1 MPTTNPPVQS
11 DPNYGRNTWGN
22 GGVLSRQ
29 GFGTGPGGV
38 YQYQPPEEHL
48 VAGQLRKNINAR
60 SPLMQQAAGNAQALA
75 NARGMGSGAYAVG
88 EAQRATIDSM
98 LPVASQDSETLTKVG
113 LFNTKAAQDLMMQ
126 QAMNDNSGGNQKII
140 IDDGAMLDR
149 EAERQNRL
157 QLQREALAFEGEQG
171 AYGREQQQAMGLMDQ
186 YGNLYQGQQNFANQ
200 QQLGYD
206 EFGFSRAMA
215 GDQFGYQRGLQ
226 GDQFGYNSA
235 LAQQNA
241 DLDMRQSYFNYNTGM
256 ASGMQQFYNNIIM
269 QGMQNPE
276 FMADPEGF
284 FGFAQY
290 ATGQVPGAGADFFSG
305 LFGGN
310 RRSSGRGGY

>member
-1 MPTTNPPVQS
+1 MVAETQ
-11 DPNYGRNTWGN
+11 GQGI
-22 GGVLSRQ
+22 GGLR
-29 GFGTGPGGV
+29 TGPLGTF
-38 YQYQPPEEHL
+38 QYQPPEDHL
-48 VAGQLRKNINAR
+48 VSGQLRRNINDR

-75 NARGMGSGAYAVG
+75 NARGMGSGAYAIG

-98 LPVASQDSETLTKVG
+98 LPVASQDSETLTKIG
-113 LFNTKAAQDLMMQ
+113 MQNAKNAHEQSLMQ
-126 QAMNDNSGGNQKII
+126 QQASMAGSGGGFNVVE
-140 IDDGAMLDR
+140 DTSAHDR
-149 EAERQNRL
+149 EAERQLRL
-157 QLQREALAFEGEQG
+157 QLQREALAFEGEQS
-171 AYGREQQQAMGLMDQ
+171 AYGREQQSAMGLMDQ

-206 EFGFSRAMA
+206 QFGFGRALA

-235 LAQQNA
+235 LARQNA
-241 DLDMRQSYFNYNTGM
+241 DLDIRQSYFNYNTSM

-269 QGMQNPE
+269 QGMQNPD

-290 ATGQVPGAGADFFSG
+290 AMGQVPGAGADFFSG